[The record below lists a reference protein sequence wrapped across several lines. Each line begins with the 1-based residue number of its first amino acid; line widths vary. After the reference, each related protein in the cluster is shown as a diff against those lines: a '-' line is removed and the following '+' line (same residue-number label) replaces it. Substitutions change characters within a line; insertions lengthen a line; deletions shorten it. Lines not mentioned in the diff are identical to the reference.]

1 MEEVKITGNLIEE
14 KIWSKIPILVK
25 PVPLRPQPWRKPSKP
40 LQKLPTIPENDQILT
55 EGNLNGDHN
64 NFNEL
69 QPNIEQEM
77 RNKFKRIVSNRYA
90 ARRSR
95 LKKLAYVEELENELK
110 SCERKR
116 EVLHGEI
123 AEQRKKH
130 LSLEI
135 ENHTLKFHLAA
146 REKQRILQ
154 EVEIEKNRAEV
165 GRMMEVQR
173 RMVNLRS
180 LQLMTNSN
188 FNPSAFI

>member
-1 MEEVKITGNLIEE
+1 MGELKIRGNLVEE
-14 KIWSKIPILVK
+14 KTWSKIPTLIK
-25 PVPLRPQPWRKPSKP
+25 PIPLRAQPWQKHFNP
-40 LQKLPTIPENDQILT
+40 LHKLPTIPENDHILT
-55 EGNLNGDHN
+55 EENPNGDHN
-64 NFNEL
+64 TSNEV
-69 QPNIEQEM
+69 QANIEQEM
-77 RNKFKRIVSNRYA
+77 KNKFKRIVSNRHA

-95 LKKLAYVEELENELK
+95 LKKLAYIDELENELK
-110 SCERKR
+110 SYERKK
-116 EVLHGEI
+116 EVLHGQI

-165 GRMMEVQR
+165 DRMFQVHR
-173 RMVNLRS
+173 RMVNFRS

-188 FNPSAFI
+188 FNPSALA